1 MHVLSLKHLGP
12 KYKVLTSKFRP
23 ALCTTKLLVVLIAC
37 KSGRLT
43 GWHVTT
49 KNQNVFLNI
58 QISNIEYQM

>member
-43 GWHVTT
+43 GWLVTT
-49 KNQNVFLNI
+49 EKSKRFLNI
-58 QISNIEYQM
+58 QISNIEYEI